1 MNREEILVK
10 ATQAFSTI
18 LEHSNFNLTD
28 TTTAEDVD
36 GWESIT
42 HMMIISEV
50 EKKFSIK
57 FKLMDLMEMANV
69 GDLLDAIESELA
81 SSEN

>member
-1 MNREEILVK
+1 MSREEILVK